1 MPKPR
6 IRAGHG
12 GGEPAPAPL
21 VIKLGGRAL
30 ESPGAGAELAGEL
43 LRHGART
50 VIAHG
55 GGAEVSAWCARFAL
69 EPRFADGLRVT
80 DPGTLEV
87 AAAVLAGL
95 ANKRLVAMLRAQ
107 GVDAIG
113 LSALDGGIVEAA
125 PHADAARLGA
135 VGEVVDVVPQLLE
148 TLLDQGRTPV
158 LASIAAH
165 DGRLLNLNADEL
177 ACALAGALCAR
188 ALILLSD
195 TPGLKIGGDLV
206 ARVPAN
212 QIEGMLAHPDVQ
224 GGMRPKLRAAAAAI
238 RGGARR
244 VVIGAWAGP
253 GSLEAL
259 LTGGSGTTFLA
270 ETLEDSRV

>member
-6 IRAGHG
+6 ISSGRG
-12 GGEPAPAPL
+12 GGEPAPAPI

-30 ESPGAGAELAGEL
+30 ESPGAGAGLAGEL
-43 LRHGART
+43 VRHGTRA

-55 GGAEVSAWCARFAL
+55 GGAEVSAWCARFAI

-80 DPGTLEV
+80 DAETLEV
-87 AAAVLAGL
+87 ATAVLAGL

-107 GVDAIG
+107 GVDAVG

-125 PHADAARLGA
+125 PHADTARLGA
-135 VGEVVDVVPQLLE
+135 VGEVREVVPQLLE

-165 DGRLLNLNADEL
+165 EGGLLNLNADEL
-177 ACALAGALCAR
+177 ACALAGALRAR
-188 ALILLSD
+188 ALVLLSD
-195 TPGLKIGGDLV
+195 TPGVRIGGDIV
-206 ARVPAN
+206 ARVPASE
-212 QIEGMLAHPDVQ
+212 IDRLLAHPDVQ
-224 GGMRPKLRAAAAAI
+224 GGMRPKLRAAAAAL

-259 LTGGSGTTFLA
+259 LSGGSGTTFLA